1 MLKNSNFWLI
11 AAIAILLIIGI
22 PLTVW
27 TAQQHDRSMHD
38 QILIKTKL
46 AGSGISSAQIEALSG
61 SDTDLNSPD
70 YQKLKKT
77 MVAYRAA
84 DPDIRFT
91 YLIGQ
96 RSDGDY
102 FFFVDSEPPESAD
115 YSPPG
120 QDYPE
125 VTALIINAFSAG
137 KEMSGGPD
145 SDRWGTWV
153 SGVVPVIDSETG
165 KVVAVFGMDVD
176 ARTWSRERAMATIP
190 IVAGVIILL
199 ILISAFFF
207 IHERNERERRRIKE
221 SDQVLRKSEERYR
234 FLFTHSPIG
243 IVQLDKNGIIVMVNT
258 KYTEIFGASIEQLI
272 GFDTLA
278 QIKDPEFLK
287 AIQDAMNGKT
297 GLFEGEYT
305 SVITG
310 KRLNLRMVTQPL
322 GTNESSLSG
331 VIGIIED
338 ITDRKRAEAALEQMS
353 KRLSLLNY
361 VTFNEIGN
369 SIFTISGYLTL
380 AKSQDGEPVQEY
392 LESLGKS
399 IRKVEKSLAFAK
411 EYQQLGTN
419 IPTWQDVQR
428 SFLLGISHLNFSSI
442 HRKVQLDN
450 LEIYTSSLIERV
462 FFALAKNVLT
472 HAKDATDVTINYE
485 IVKDGLL
492 LFFRDN
498 GPGIS
503 DTNKDKIFEQGY
515 GSQKGMDLFL
525 VREILS
531 ITGITIRE
539 TGTYGEGTCIEIFVP
554 NGAYRFADNQ

>member
-1 MLKNSNFWLI
+1 M
-11 AAIAILLIIGI
+11 G
-22 PLTVW
+22 
-27 TAQQHDRSMHD
+27 
-38 QILIKTKL
+38 
-46 AGSGISSAQIEALSG
+46 
-61 SDTDLNSPD
+61 
-70 YQKLKKT
+70 
-77 MVAYRAA
+77 
-84 DPDIRFT
+84 
-91 YLIGQ
+91 
-96 RSDGDY
+96 
-102 FFFVDSEPPESAD
+102 
-115 YSPPG
+115 
-120 QDYPE
+120 
-125 VTALIINAFSAG
+125 
-137 KEMSGGPD
+137 
-145 SDRWGTWV
+145 
-153 SGVVPVIDSETG
+153 
-165 KVVAVFGMDVD
+165 
-176 ARTWSRERAMATIP
+176 
-190 IVAGVIILL
+190 
-199 ILISAFFF
+199 
-207 IHERNERERRRIKE
+207 
-221 SDQVLRKSEERYR
+221 
-234 FLFTHSPIG
+234 
-243 IVQLDKNGIIVMVNT
+243 
-258 KYTEIFGASIEQLI
+258 
-272 GFDTLA
+272 
-278 QIKDPEFLK
+278 
-287 AIQDAMNGKT
+287 
-297 GLFEGEYT
+297 
-305 SVITG
+305 
-310 KRLNLRMVTQPL
+310 
-322 GTNESSLSG
+322 
-331 VIGIIED
+331 
-338 ITDRKRAEAALEQMS
+338 

>member
-1 MLKNSNFWLI
+1 M
-11 AAIAILLIIGI
+11 G
-22 PLTVW
+22 
-27 TAQQHDRSMHD
+27 
-38 QILIKTKL
+38 
-46 AGSGISSAQIEALSG
+46 
-61 SDTDLNSPD
+61 
-70 YQKLKKT
+70 Y
-77 MVAYRAA
+77 
-84 DPDIRFT
+84 
-91 YLIGQ
+91 
-96 RSDGDY
+96 
-102 FFFVDSEPPESAD
+102 
-115 YSPPG
+115 
-120 QDYPE
+120 
-125 VTALIINAFSAG
+125 
-137 KEMSGGPD
+137 
-145 SDRWGTWV
+145 WV

-258 KYTEIFGASIEQLI
+258 KYTEIIGASIEQLI

-305 SVITG
+305 SLITG

-338 ITDRKRAEAALEQMS
+338 ITDRKRAEAALEQMG

-450 LEIYTSSLIERV
+450 LEIYTNSLIERV